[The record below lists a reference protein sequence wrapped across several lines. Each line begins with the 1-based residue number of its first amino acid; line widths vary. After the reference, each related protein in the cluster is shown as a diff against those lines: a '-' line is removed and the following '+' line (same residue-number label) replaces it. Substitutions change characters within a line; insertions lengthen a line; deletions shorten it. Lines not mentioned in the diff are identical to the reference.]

1 MLALSFAAPAAAAVE
16 LDQLQPA
23 GLGKQSVQLM
33 VQTFIAGKTGR
44 LDHVDL
50 KLFALSGSL
59 TVTVRQANSDGTPI
73 VPLLADPKVVL
84 SGYMS
89 GSNTL
94 DFSKANISITKGTAY
109 EIFAQKAGTVSCPL
123 TTPPPPI
130 PPTFAGGKPSA
141 RW

>member
-1 MLALSFAAPAAAAVE
+1 S
-16 LDQLQPA
+16 QPA

-73 VPLLADPKVVL
+73 VPLSADPKVVL

-109 EIFAQKAGTVSCPL
+109 ELFAPKAGSGSWYFTNS
-123 TTPPPPI
+123 PPPI
-130 PPTFAGGKPSA
+130 SPTSLAGKLHAGRA
-141 RW
+141 GC

>member
-33 VQTFIAGKTGR
+33 VQMFIAGKTGR

-59 TVTVRQANSDGTPI
+59 TVTVRQANSDGTRI
-73 VPLLADPKVVL
+73 VPLSADPQVVP
-84 SGYMS
+84 SAYMS

-94 DFSKANISITKGTAY
+94 DFSKANFFFKQKTAY
-109 EIFAQKAGTVSCPL
+109 EIFAQKAGSVS
-123 TTPPPPI
+123 
-130 PPTFAGGKPSA
+130 
-141 RW
+141 WY

>member
-33 VQTFIAGKTGR
+33 VQKFIAGKTGR

-59 TVTVRQANSDGTPI
+59 TVTVRQANSDGTPV
-73 VPLLADPKVVL
+73 VPLSADPKVVL
-84 SGYMS
+84 SANMS
-89 GSNTL
+89 GSTTL
-94 DFSKANISITKGTAY
+94 ECTKANIQISNETASDSY
-109 EIFAQKAGTVSCPL
+109 PQ
-123 TTPPPPI
+123 
-130 PPTFAGGKPSA
+130 
-141 RW
+141 